1 MKNKKEKIS
10 MLKKYISIFV
20 ITALLLSG
28 CNGTEAAKDS
38 GDSSLTAEDNIPETE
53 SSAVADTA
61 ANITAAGTASENTS
75 DSTASDTSVITTAQP
90 LSKEEIIA
98 QKLYY
103 FKDNTY
109 TAEFPAE
116 IIDMSQY
123 EGKFYRWDSDMSIVS
138 ETQSDFPAE
147 IIQSANAAVDEY
159 FLEML
164 RGVEEDEVSGA
175 VGQSRTYRISL
186 EYPALSWSWQV
197 VGDDYDRCFEGDC
210 GFEFDQAACTDF
222 DGDGKEE
229 YFILFR
235 KTNAYDASPLYFT
248 VFVNHEGE
256 TQVLNDAGLWASL
269 YPVKYNGFTHM
280 LIHSGY
286 NNSTIHTAFF
296 AVENG
301 KAVYKHSEY
310 HLPALYKGVFMRC
323 GMVQRYGEWLIF
335 WNEELNEY
343 CGVAGDPIDD
353 NEAEALFEAY
363 AMDSD
368 YFSSRIYRYYGK
380 YKTPQ
385 LLQQNA
391 RRIDNTYYVESDR
404 NEYTFYEY
412 KDGSILPAETV
423 LSPAEDMYCEI
434 FAVGIDF
441 DKASENAVPLE

>member
-1 MKNKKEKIS
+1 MF
-10 MLKKYISIFV
+10 KKYISIFV
-20 ITALLLSG
+20 IIALLLSG
-28 CNGTEAAKDS
+28 CNATEAAKDS
-38 GDSSLTAEDNIPETE
+38 ENSSLTAEDNIPETE
-53 SSAVADTA
+53 TDATDTAVNVTAADTA
-61 ANITAAGTASENTS
+61 AESTSENASES
-75 DSTASDTSVITTAQP
+75 SVVTTAQP
-90 LSKEEIIA
+90 ISKEEIIA
-98 QKLYY
+98 KKLYY

-109 TAEFPAE
+109 TAEFPAAS
-116 IIDMSQY
+116 IDMSQY
-123 EGKFYRWDSDMSIVS
+123 EGKFYQWGSYMSIVS
-138 ETQSDFPAE
+138 ETESDFPAE
-147 IIQSANAAVDEY
+147 IIQSANAALDEY
-159 FLEML
+159 FREML

-175 VGQSRTYRISL
+175 SGHSRTYRIYL
-186 EYPALSWSWQV
+186 EYPALSWSWQI
-197 VGDDYDRCFEGDC
+197 VGEDYDRCFEGDC
-210 GFEFDQAACTDF
+210 GFEFKEAACTDF

-256 TQVLNDAGLWASL
+256 AQVLNDAGLGAGL

-310 HLPALYKGVFMRC
+310 YLPAPYKGVFMRC

-353 NEAEALFEAY
+353 DEAEALFEAY

-368 YFSSRIYRYYGK
+368 DFSYKIYRYYGK

-391 RRIDNTYYVESDR
+391 RRIDNIYYVESDR

-412 KDGSILPAETV
+412 KDGEISSAESITN
-423 LSPAEDMYCEI
+423 LSPAVDRYCEI

-441 DKASENAVPLE
+441 DKAEENAVPLE